1 MDRLLGTFTG
11 FARRTHGEASGTQQH
26 SFPFRVLQRATNEF
40 DDQNVIGSGGFGK
53 VYLGVLKDGTEVAVK
68 RKKNDSQQG
77 AEQFQVEME
86 VLSRLKHPNLV
97 SLIGSCDQNDEMIL
111 VYEYMEGGT
120 LKSHLYG
127 STGKPWLS
135 WKQRLE
141 VCVGAAKGLHY
152 LHTSSRTGTI
162 HRDVKP
168 ENILLDGNLCAKIGD
183 FGLSR
188 PGPELNQTHV
198 ITRVMGTFGYID
210 PQYFKTGQL
219 SMKSDVYS
227 FGVVLLEVISGRS
240 VIDYR
245 LSAEKV
251 SLVTWGKKMLE
262 EGEVEEIV
270 DKKILGTIHP
280 HNLAM
285 FGGIVLRC
293 LAEESA
299 ERPTM
304 EEVLSNLEWEL
315 DCVRAEEEVAA
326 GNSDDD
332 ESDHAISSQ
341 PILHGGGKALRR
353 SEGKNYDRY
362 SGVSHH
368 AGLSAPSTSLGVG
381 GNPMKGKGA
390 VELESIIEDENSYYI

>member
-1 MDRLLGTFTG
+1 
-11 FARRTHGEASGTQQH
+11 
-26 SFPFRVLQRATNEF
+26 VLQRATNEF

-68 RKKNDSQQG
+68 RKNDSQQG

-127 STGKPWLS
+127 STGKPSLS

-152 LHTSSRTGTI
+152 LHTRTGTI

-188 PGPELNQTHV
+188 TGPELNQTHV

-210 PQYFKTGQL
+210 PQHFKTGQL